1 MEKYYKFISNL
12 KKFPEGIKQQDICA
26 MMAVTIWNISI
37 YEIIL
42 ILIKKI
48 LSPTRIWTNKNK

>member
-42 ILIKKI
+42 ILTKKNFK
-48 LSPTRIWTNKNK
+48 PNKNLDKQK